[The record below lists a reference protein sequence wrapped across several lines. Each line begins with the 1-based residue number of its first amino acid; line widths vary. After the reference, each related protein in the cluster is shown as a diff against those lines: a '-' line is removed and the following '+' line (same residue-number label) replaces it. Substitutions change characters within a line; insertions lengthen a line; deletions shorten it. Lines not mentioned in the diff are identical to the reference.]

1 MNQIY
6 KVIWSRVKHCY
17 VVVSEVA
24 GRCGKNGAVYE
35 KKSLSFHAFLCALA
49 LTGCLMPGM
58 AEASFKGGNGAVVDP
73 NNSIAVGD
81 DAQTAGQYTVALGS
95 RTRATNIYA
104 IAIGDQAKATGQ
116 GATAIG
122 SLSLASAL
130 HSLAVGDQAHATG
143 QDSSAYGLL
152 SDATGVG
159 SVALGTVAKAHNN
172 NAIAVGNTSTVT
184 GLNSIG
190 IGSLANAAGTQ
201 TVVVGRQAH
210 SDAASE
216 NSVAIGQGAHA
227 GGQKRVGEQYSAST
241 IAIGNIAYAAENG
254 DVVIG
259 RQATSTVSQ
268 YHNHEGS
275 SAVVMGS
282 EAHSY
287 GSRGDVVLGSGA
299 EANIIR
305 KGTTNPADA
314 AGYSQSIAIGSMAKV
329 YGTQA
334 MAIGGDVKSIGH
346 SSIAIGGNDVDLVKS
361 DLQAAVPGFWAAGA
375 QNKFERETAALYPGM
390 TLGSAA
396 LSTSEYRSNTASIGA
411 ASIAMGAMTQSFG
424 IGSTA
429 IGVNSMS
436 KGAASTS
443 IGVIAR
449 SWGKNSLAIGSQA
462 GAYGD
467 KSTSL
472 GDTNMVGFDMT
483 DGTTS
488 GAASSAVGT
497 DNKVYGNNSYAIGG
511 GNTIGSATITETTE
525 ANGDKIKKVTAG
537 TVKGNTAGAFGYK
550 NTITT
555 DNAYVVGNN
564 STASADGAMVLG
576 SSASVTGKNGV
587 ALGNNTKVANENAVA
602 IGNGSET
609 AAAVATPS
617 ATINGVA
624 HNFAGVNPASTVSVG
639 KAGAERTITN
649 VAAGRI
655 SATSTDAINGSQLYA
670 VTSEVDKGV
679 AYAGDVKDAAAAT
692 NKFTRKLGEQTNIIG
707 GVTDTSKLTDG
718 NIGVVSNGTDTLN
731 IKLAKD
737 VKVDSVTAG
746 NTVINNNG
754 LTVGGKTYVTNNGIN
769 ANNAPITN
777 VASGG
782 TTDSNAA
789 NIGDVKKA
797 AAGAKAT
804 VTGDKQATVTNTTA
818 ADGHVD
824 YVVSATK
831 TTLAAE
837 AGGKVSVTGGTE
849 DANGVIA
856 YTVGLD
862 AATKTAINNIGGGTI
877 AAGDN
882 KTVTGDTVNTYLNNN
897 YYDKPTMD
905 TKLGDKANTNMDNIT
920 NAGKTVIND
929 IAADAVKVVNGKNTT
944 VTPGTEAGANGT
956 VKTYAVN
963 VSGDLTGITSIS
975 NQKTAPGGT
984 TTGAKITLG
993 DTTNTMNVGGAQIN
1007 NVADGTAGTDAV
1019 NVNQLNDVKTLAGK
1033 HTTIKAK
1040 DANVTVTEGTN
1051 GDGGKEFTVGLGN
1064 VVTVGQTH
1072 PVTVNGD
1079 AGTVNGLTNTTWD
1092 IDNPQPV
1099 SGQAATE
1106 DQLKTVSD
1114 GVKTNKTNI
1123 TKNANDITNINT
1135 TIGKGLNFSGDS
1147 GADINK
1153 KLGDKLEIKGG
1164 ASADLTDGNIGVVSD
1179 GAKLNVK
1186 LKKDVDLGPNG
1197 SLTINGK
1204 TYVNKDGLNAN
1215 NQKITNVA
1223 TGTAGTDAVNVD
1235 QLNAAIGGTAK
1246 ATTVKA
1252 KDANVTVTEGTSAET
1267 GGREYTVGLGN
1278 VVTVGQTHPVTVNG
1292 DAGTVNGLTN
1302 TTWDIDNPQPVSGQA
1317 ATEDQLKT
1325 VSDGVKTNKT
1335 NITKNTNDITNIN
1348 TTIGKGLNFK
1358 GDDATVVN
1366 KKLGEQLD
1374 IKGGADASKLSDEN
1388 IGVVSGN
1395 GALNIKL
1402 AKDVKVDSVTTG
1414 NTVINNN
1421 GLTVGGKTYV
1431 TNNGIN
1437 ANNQK
1442 VTNVAD
1448 GQVAAGSKD
1457 AVNGGQLHD
1466 TKNEVIN
1473 KGLRFDADN
1482 NSEKTNKLGS
1492 KVTVNGDNNIT
1503 TEITQT
1509 GDDTKIGVKLNE
1521 DIHVKTVT
1529 ATDMVKAGGV
1539 TMGSQTS
1546 GGTTGNYVT
1555 GLDNKTWNVTNPTAV
1570 SGRAATEDQLKTV
1583 TEAIN
1588 NQSATAT
1595 DYRLVQNASS
1605 ADGSYTVDTNGN
1617 IDLTVED
1624 KNHAGQ
1630 KETVKLKDIA
1640 SKSKLDDVIA
1650 KGLQFDAN
1658 AGGTKTNK
1666 LGSKITVKGEGTAAD
1681 TEYSGENLKTF
1692 ITQDPAG
1699 NTTIDVKMNK
1709 NLKVETIV
1717 ATGKDGKDGKIG
1729 INGKDGVTTN
1739 ISVTRDGKPGVDGAP
1754 GTTTTRIVYQKP
1766 DGTNEEV
1773 ATLNDGM
1780 KYGGDTGAVIKKKL
1794 NEQVNVIGGI
1804 ADETKLT
1811 TDDNIGVVSDG
1822 SNNLKVRLAKAL
1834 KGLESVTTGDT
1845 VMNNNGVTINNG
1857 AAGNTV
1863 SLTKDG
1869 LDNGG
1874 NKITNVA
1881 AGDVSAN
1888 STDAVNGSQLH
1899 EVKTL
1904 AGQHTTVKAK
1914 DANVTVTE
1922 RPNGTG
1928 GKEYTIGLG
1937 DKVTLG
1943 TDPSK
1948 QVSINGTTGIIKAGD
1963 KVTIDGTT
1971 GNIDAGKVKING
1983 KDGTV
1988 NELTNKTWDPNNFT
2002 SGQAATEDQL
2012 KAVDQK
2018 ITNTSE
2024 ELTKKGMDFAGNEG
2038 EFHRNLGDKVTIKG
2052 EGTKAAS
2059 EYSGENIKTIADANG
2074 NITVKM
2080 DKNLKTETIVATGKN
2095 GKDGKIGI
2103 NGKDGVTTNISVTRD
2118 GKPGVDGTNITRLV
2132 IEEKD
2137 GTKHDVATLDDGM
2150 KYGGDTG
2157 NVIKKK
2163 LNEQVNVVG
2172 GITDTNKLTTE
2183 DNLGVVSDGNNNL
2196 KVRMA
2201 KDLKGLNS
2209 VTTNTLTVGDVKIDN
2224 SGINAGNKKITNVA
2238 AGDISANSTDAV
2250 NGGQLWKTNQTINN
2264 IGGAVNELGDRMD
2277 RVGAGAAALAAL
2289 HPLDFD
2295 PDDKWDVAAGYG
2307 NYKDAHAVAVGA
2319 FYRPN
2324 EDTMFSVGGS
2334 FGGGENMVNAGVSVK
2349 LGQGNHVST
2358 SKVAMAKEIV
2368 DLRDENKDLKKRL
2381 DTMEQKMNSILGI
2394 LDMGKKKDFPDVP
2407 ENHWAYEYVATLAGN
2422 GILEGYPDGMFSGER
2437 SMTRYE
2443 FAAMFYRAL
2452 KNGAPVDDNMDRAM
2466 NEFEPELR
2474 QIRLDRIRVDRISG
2488 KDNDRN
2494 KVERVRVNSEDDKAN
2509 NDYRDVYG
2517 SHISPKA

>member
-49 LTGCLMPGM
+49 LTGCLLPGV

-305 KGTTNPADA
+305 KGATNPLDNPE
-314 AGYSQSIAIGSMAKV
+314 YSQSIAIGSMAKV

-334 MAIGGDVKSIGH
+334 MAIGGDAISIGH
-346 SSIAIGGNDVDLVKS
+346 SSIAIGGNDIDKVQT
-361 DLQAAVPGFWAAGA
+361 DLQAAVPGLWAAGA
-375 QNKFERETAALYPGM
+375 QNKFERETAALYPGT

-396 LSTSEYRSNTASIGA
+396 LSTSKYRSNTASIGA

-472 GDTNMVGFDMT
+472 GDTNTVGFDMT

-537 TVKGNTAGAFGYK
+537 TVKGSTAGAFGYK
-550 NTITT
+550 NTVTT

-564 STASADGAMVLG
+564 SAASADGAMVLG

-617 ATINGVA
+617 ATINGVT

-655 SATSTDAINGSQLYA
+655 SAASTDAINGSQLYA
-670 VTSEVDKGV
+670 VTSEIDKGV
-679 AYAGDVKDAAAAT
+679 AYAGDVKAAAAAA
-692 NKFTRKLGEQTNIIG
+692 NKFTRKLGEQTNIVG

-754 LTVGGKTYVTNNGIN
+754 LTVGGNTYVTNNGIN

-882 KTVTGDTVNTYLNNN
+882 KTVTGDTVYTYLNNN

-905 TKLGDKANTNMDNIT
+905 TKLGDKANTNLDNIT

-1135 TIGKGLNFSGDS
+1135 TIGKGLNF
-1147 GADINK
+1147 
-1153 KLGDKLEIKGG
+1153 
-1164 ASADLTDGNIGVVSD
+1164 
-1179 GAKLNVK
+1179 
-1186 LKKDVDLGPNG
+1186 
-1197 SLTINGK
+1197 
-1204 TYVNKDGLNAN
+1204 
-1215 NQKITNVA
+1215 
-1223 TGTAGTDAVNVD
+1223 
-1235 QLNAAIGGTAK
+1235 
-1246 ATTVKA
+1246 
-1252 KDANVTVTEGTSAET
+1252 
-1267 GGREYTVGLGN
+1267 
-1278 VVTVGQTHPVTVNG
+1278 
-1292 DAGTVNGLTN
+1292 
-1302 TTWDIDNPQPVSGQA
+1302 
-1317 ATEDQLKT
+1317 
-1325 VSDGVKTNKT
+1325 
-1335 NITKNTNDITNIN
+1335 
-1348 TTIGKGLNFK
+1348 K
-1358 GDDATVVN
+1358 GDDAAVIN
-1366 KKLGEQLD
+1366 KKLGEQLE
-1374 IKGGADASKLSDEN
+1374 IKGGADASKLTDGN

-1402 AKDVKVDSVTTG
+1402 AKNVKVDSVTTG

-1466 TKNEVIN
+1466 AKNEVIN

-1529 ATDMVKAGGV
+1529 AADTVKAGGV

-1588 NQSATAT
+1588 NQSAAAT

-1699 NTTIDVKMNK
+1699 NTTINVKMNK

-1717 ATGKDGKDGKIG
+1717 AAGKDGKNGKIG
-1729 INGKDGVTTN
+1729 INGNDGQTTN

-1754 GTTTTRIVYQKP
+1754 GTTTTRIVYEKP
-1766 DGTNEEV
+1766 DGTKEEV

-1780 KYGGDTGAVIKKKL
+1780 KYGGDTGNVIKKKL
-1794 NEQVNVIGGI
+1794 NEQVNVVGGI
-1804 ADETKLT
+1804 TDENKLT
-1811 TDDNIGVVSDG
+1811 TEDNLGVVSDG
-1822 SNNLKVRLAKAL
+1822 NNNLKVRLAKAL
-1834 KGLESVTTGDT
+1834 KGLESITAGDT
-1845 VMNNNGVTINNG
+1845 FINNNGITISNG

-1863 SLTKDG
+1863 SLTKNG

-1899 EVKTL
+1899 DVKTL

-1914 DANVTVTE
+1914 DSNITVTE
-1922 RPNGTG
+1922 GTNGTG
-1928 GKEYTIGLG
+1928 GKEYTVGLG

-1948 QVSINGTTGIIKAGD
+1948 QVSIDGTTGIIKAGD

-1988 NELTNKTWDPNNFT
+1988 NGLTNKTWDPNNIT

-2024 ELTKKGMDFAGNEG
+2024 ELTKKGMDFAGNDG
-2038 EFHRNLGDKVTIKG
+2038 EFHRDLGDKVTIKG

-2059 EYSGENIKTIADANG
+2059 EYSGENIKTFADANG
-2074 NITVKM
+2074 NLTVKM

-2196 KVRMA
+2196 KVHMA

>member
-24 GRCGKNGAVYE
+24 GRCGKNGGAASE
-35 KKSLSFHAFLCALA
+35 KESLPIRAFLCALA
-49 LTGCLMPGM
+49 LTGCLMPGV
-58 AEASFKGGNGAVVDP
+58 AEANTHYGPGASATGGDSV
-73 NNSIAVGD
+73 
-81 DAQTAGQYTVALGS
+81 
-95 RTRATNIYA
+95 
-104 IAIGDQAKATGQ
+104 AIGDSAKATAGHATAVGTLTEADGVNSFVAGLQ
-116 GATAIG
+116 AKSGATA
-122 SLSLASAL
+122 
-130 HSLAVGDQAHATG
+130 
-143 QDSSAYGLL
+143 
-152 SDATGVG
+152 
-159 SVALGTVAKAHNN
+159 
-172 NAIAVGNTSTVT
+172 
-184 GLNSIG
+184 
-190 IGSLANAAGTQ
+190 
-201 TVVVGRQAH
+201 
-210 SDAASE
+210 E
-216 NSVAIGQGAHA
+216 NSVAIGRGAQA
-227 GGQKRVGEQYSAST
+227 LGQKRASDQFTAST
-241 IAIGNIAYAAENG
+241 IAIGNNATATENG
-254 DVVIG
+254 DIVIG
-259 RQATSTVSQ
+259 RQATSTVSK
-268 YHNHEGS
+268 YHGEDGS
-275 SAVVMGS
+275 GAVVMGS

-334 MAIGGDVKSIGH
+334 MAIGGDAISIGH
-346 SSIAIGGNDVDLVKS
+346 SSIAIGGNDIDKVQT
-361 DLQAAVPGFWAAGA
+361 DLQAAVPGLWAAGA
-375 QNKFERETAALYPGM
+375 QNKFERETAALYPGT

-396 LSTSEYRSNTASIGA
+396 LSTSKYRSNTASIGA

-488 GAASSAVGT
+488 GAASSAIGT
-497 DNKVYGNNSYAIGG
+497 DNKVYGNNSYVIGG

-537 TVKGNTAGAFGYK
+537 TVKGSTAGAFGYK
-550 NTITT
+550 NTVTT

-587 ALGNNTKVANENAVA
+587 ALGNNTKVAHENAVA

-617 ATINGVA
+617 ATINGVT

-679 AYAGDVKDAAAAT
+679 AYAGDVKDAAAAA

-737 VKVDSVTAG
+737 LKVDSVTAG

-754 LTVGGKTYVTNNGIN
+754 LTVGGNTYVTNNGIN

-905 TKLGDKANTNMDNIT
+905 TKLGDKANTNLDNIT

-1092 IDNPQPV
+1092 IDNPTV
-1099 SGQAATE
+1099 VHGQAATE

-1135 TIGKGLNFSGDS
+1135 TIGKGLNFGGDS

-1164 ASADLTDGNIGVVSD
+1164 ASADLTDRNIGVVSD

-1252 KDANVTVTEGTSAET
+1252 KDANVTVTEGTNGD
-1267 GGREYTVGLGN
+1267 GGKEFTVGLGN

-1302 TTWDIDNPQPVSGQA
+1302 TTWDIDNPTVVHGQA

-1335 NITKNTNDITNIN
+1335 NITKNANDITNIN

-1358 GDDATVVN
+1358 GDDATVIN

-1374 IKGGADASKLSDEN
+1374 IKGGADASKLSDGN

-1466 TKNEVIN
+1466 AKNEVIN

-1509 GDDTKIGVKLNE
+1509 GDDTKIGVKLKE

-1529 ATDMVKAGGV
+1529 AADTVKAGGV

-1546 GGTTGNYVT
+1546 GGTTGNYAT

-1570 SGRAATEDQLKTV
+1570 SGRAATEDQLKIV
-1583 TEAIN
+1583 SDEVKKQGAN
-1588 NQSATAT
+1588 AT
-1595 DYRLVQNASS
+1595 DYRLIANPTV
-1605 ADGSYTVDTNGN
+1605 GSNGDYTVDANG
-1617 IDLTVED
+1617 DVALTVQD
-1624 KNHAGQ
+1624 KNHTD
-1630 KETVKLKDIA
+1630 KTETVTIKDVA
-1640 SKSKLDDVIA
+1640 SKSKLDDVIN

-1658 AGGTKTNK
+1658 TGGTKTNK

-1681 TEYSGENLKTF
+1681 TDYSGENLKTF

-1709 NLKVETIV
+1709 NLKAETIV
-1717 ATGKDGKDGKIG
+1717 ATGKDGKNGKIG
-1729 INGKDGVTTN
+1729 INGNDGKTTN
-1739 ISVTRDGKPGVDGAP
+1739 ISVTRDGKPGVDGAA
-1754 GTTTTRIVYQKP
+1754 GTTTTRIVYEKP
-1766 DGTNEEV
+1766 DGTKEEV

-1794 NEQVNVIGGI
+1794 NEQVNVVGGI
-1804 ADETKLT
+1804 TDENKLT
-1811 TDDNIGVVSDG
+1811 TENNLGVVSDG
-1822 SNNLKVRLAKAL
+1822 SDKLKVRLAKAL
-1834 KGLESVTTGDT
+1834 KGLESITAGDT
-1845 VMNNNGVTINNG
+1845 FINNNGITISSG
-1857 AAGNTV
+1857 AAGNIV
-1863 SLTKDG
+1863 SLTKNG

-1881 AGDVSAN
+1881 DGTDPK
-1888 STDAVNGSQLH
+1888 DAVNKSQLD
-1899 EVKTL
+1899 KAT
-1904 AGQHTTVKAK
+1904 AAATTTVTAGK
-1914 DANVTVTE
+1914 NITVTATDNL
-1922 RPNGTG
+1922 NGS
-1928 GKEYTIGLG
+1928 KNYEVGLK
-1937 DKVTLG
+1937 DQVTLG

-1948 QVSINGTTGIIKAGD
+1948 QVSIDGTTGIIKAGD

-1988 NELTNKTWDPNNFT
+1988 NGLTNKTWDPNNIT

-2024 ELTKKGMDFAGNEG
+2024 ELTKKGMYFAGNDG
-2038 EFHRNLGDKVTIKG
+2038 EFHRNLGEKVTIKG
-2052 EGTKAAS
+2052 EGTKDAS
-2059 EYSGENIKTIADANG
+2059 QYSGENIKTFADGNG
-2074 NITVKM
+2074 NLTVKM
-2080 DKNLKTETIVATGKN
+2080 DRNLKADSFAINGQNGQDGAAIKGGTGKA
-2095 GKDGKIGI
+2095 
-2103 NGKDGVTTNISVTRD
+2103 
-2118 GKPGVDGTNITRLV
+2118 GVDGTNITRLV
-2132 IEEKD
+2132 IEEKN
-2137 GTKHDVATLDDGM
+2137 GTPHDIATLDDGM

-2517 SHISPKA
+2517 SHISPEA

>member
-49 LTGCLMPGM
+49 LTGCLLPGV

-305 KGTTNPADA
+305 KGATNPLDNPE
-314 AGYSQSIAIGSMAKV
+314 YSQSIAIGSMAKV

-334 MAIGGDVKSIGH
+334 MAIGGDAISIGH
-346 SSIAIGGNDVDLVKS
+346 SSIAIGGNDIDKVQT
-361 DLQAAVPGFWAAGA
+361 DLQAAVPGLWAAGA
-375 QNKFERETAALYPGM
+375 QNKFERETAALYPGT

-396 LSTSEYRSNTASIGA
+396 LSTSKYRSNTASIGA

-472 GDTNMVGFDMT
+472 GDTNTVGFDMT

-537 TVKGNTAGAFGYK
+537 TVKGSTAGAFGYK
-550 NTITT
+550 NTVTT

-564 STASADGAMVLG
+564 SAASADGAMVLG

-617 ATINGVA
+617 ATINGVT

-655 SATSTDAINGSQLYA
+655 SAASTDAINGSQLYA
-670 VTSEVDKGV
+670 VTSEIDKGV
-679 AYAGDVKDAAAAT
+679 AYAGDVKAAAAAA
-692 NKFTRKLGEQTNIIG
+692 NKFTRKLGEQTNIVG

-754 LTVGGKTYVTNNGIN
+754 LTVGGNTYVTNNGIN

-905 TKLGDKANTNMDNIT
+905 TKLGDKANTNLDNIT

-1135 TIGKGLNFSGDS
+1135 TIGKGLNF
-1147 GADINK
+1147 
-1153 KLGDKLEIKGG
+1153 
-1164 ASADLTDGNIGVVSD
+1164 
-1179 GAKLNVK
+1179 
-1186 LKKDVDLGPNG
+1186 
-1197 SLTINGK
+1197 
-1204 TYVNKDGLNAN
+1204 
-1215 NQKITNVA
+1215 
-1223 TGTAGTDAVNVD
+1223 
-1235 QLNAAIGGTAK
+1235 
-1246 ATTVKA
+1246 
-1252 KDANVTVTEGTSAET
+1252 
-1267 GGREYTVGLGN
+1267 
-1278 VVTVGQTHPVTVNG
+1278 
-1292 DAGTVNGLTN
+1292 
-1302 TTWDIDNPQPVSGQA
+1302 
-1317 ATEDQLKT
+1317 
-1325 VSDGVKTNKT
+1325 
-1335 NITKNTNDITNIN
+1335 
-1348 TTIGKGLNFK
+1348 K
-1358 GDDATVVN
+1358 GDDAAVIN
-1366 KKLGEQLD
+1366 KKLGEQLE
-1374 IKGGADASKLSDEN
+1374 IKGGADASKLTDGN

-1402 AKDVKVDSVTTG
+1402 AKNVKVDSVTTG

-1466 TKNEVIN
+1466 AKNEVIN

-1529 ATDMVKAGGV
+1529 AADTVKAGGV

-1588 NQSATAT
+1588 NQSAAAT

-1699 NTTIDVKMNK
+1699 NTTINVKMNK

-1717 ATGKDGKDGKIG
+1717 AAGKDGKNGKIG
-1729 INGKDGVTTN
+1729 INGNDGQTTN

-1754 GTTTTRIVYQKP
+1754 GTTTTRIVYEKP
-1766 DGTNEEV
+1766 DGTKEEV

-1780 KYGGDTGAVIKKKL
+1780 KYGGDTGNVIKKKL
-1794 NEQVNVIGGI
+1794 NEQVNVVGGI
-1804 ADETKLT
+1804 TDENKLT
-1811 TDDNIGVVSDG
+1811 TEDNLGVVSDG
-1822 SNNLKVRLAKAL
+1822 NNNLKVRLAKAL
-1834 KGLESVTTGDT
+1834 KGLESITASDT
-1845 VMNNNGVTINNG
+1845 FINNNGITISNG

-1863 SLTKDG
+1863 SLTKNG

-1899 EVKTL
+1899 DVKTL

-1914 DANVTVTE
+1914 DSNITVTE
-1922 RPNGTG
+1922 GTNGTG
-1928 GKEYTIGLG
+1928 GKEYTVGLG

-1948 QVSINGTTGIIKAGD
+1948 QVSIDGTTGIIKAGD

-1988 NELTNKTWDPNNFT
+1988 NGLTNKTWDPNNIT

-2024 ELTKKGMDFAGNEG
+2024 ELTKKGMDFAGNDG
-2038 EFHRNLGDKVTIKG
+2038 EFHRDLGDKVTIKG

-2059 EYSGENIKTIADANG
+2059 EYSGENIKTFADANG
-2074 NITVKM
+2074 NLTVKM

>member
-49 LTGCLMPGM
+49 LTGCLMPGV
-58 AEASFKGGNGAVVDP
+58 AEANTQYGSGA
-73 NNSIAVGD
+73 A
-81 DAQTAGQYTVALGS
+81 ATGS
-95 RTRATNIYA
+95 GST
-104 IAIGDQAKATGQ
+104 AIGDSTKATGSNAVAV
-116 GATAIG
+116 GPLTKADG
-122 SLSLASAL
+122 VNSLAA
-130 HSLAVGDQAHATG
+130 G
-143 QDSSAYGLL
+143 Y
-152 SDATGVG
+152 DAKT
-159 SVALGTVAKAHNN
+159 
-172 NAIAVGNTSTVT
+172 
-184 GLNSIG
+184 
-190 IGSLANAAGTQ
+190 
-201 TVVVGRQAH
+201 
-210 SDAASE
+210 DAASE
-216 NSVAIGQGAHA
+216 NSIAIGRGAHA

-241 IAIGNIAYAAENG
+241 IAIGNVATAAENG
-254 DVVIG
+254 DIVIG
-259 RQATSTVSQ
+259 RQATSTVSK
-268 YHNHEGS
+268 YHGEDGS
-275 SAVVMGS
+275 GAVVMGS

-305 KGTTNPADA
+305 KGTTDPAA
-314 AGYSQSIAIGSMAKV
+314 TPIYSQSIAIGSMAKV

-375 QNKFERETAALYPGM
+375 QNKFERETAALYPGT
-390 TLGSAA
+390 TLGNAA

-436 KGAASTS
+436 KGVASTS

-472 GDTNMVGFDMT
+472 GDTNTVGFDMT

-497 DNKVYGNNSYAIGG
+497 DNKVYGNNSYVIGG

-525 ANGDKIKKVTAG
+525 ANGDKIKKVTTG
-537 TVKGNTAGAFGYK
+537 TVKGSTAGAFGYK
-550 NTITT
+550 NTVTT

-564 STASADGAMVLG
+564 SAASADGAMVLG

-587 ALGNNTKVANENAVA
+587 ALGNNTKVAHENAVA

-617 ATINGVA
+617 ATINGVT

-679 AYAGDVKDAAAAT
+679 AYAGDVKAAAAAA
-692 NKFTRKLGEQTNIIG
+692 NKFTRKLGEQTNIVG

-718 NIGVVSNGTDTLN
+718 NIGVISNGTDTLN

-737 VKVDSVTAG
+737 LKVDSVTTG

-782 TTDSNAA
+782 TIDSNAA

-804 VTGDKQATVTNTTA
+804 VTGAKQATVTSTVDV
-818 ADGHVD
+818 ADGHTD

-905 TKLGDKANTNMDNIT
+905 TKLGDKANTNLDNIT

-993 DTTNTMNVGGAQIN
+993 DTTNTVNVGGAQIN

-1135 TIGKGLNFSGDS
+1135 TIGKGLNF
-1147 GADINK
+1147 
-1153 KLGDKLEIKGG
+1153 
-1164 ASADLTDGNIGVVSD
+1164 
-1179 GAKLNVK
+1179 
-1186 LKKDVDLGPNG
+1186 
-1197 SLTINGK
+1197 
-1204 TYVNKDGLNAN
+1204 
-1215 NQKITNVA
+1215 
-1223 TGTAGTDAVNVD
+1223 
-1235 QLNAAIGGTAK
+1235 
-1246 ATTVKA
+1246 
-1252 KDANVTVTEGTSAET
+1252 
-1267 GGREYTVGLGN
+1267 
-1278 VVTVGQTHPVTVNG
+1278 
-1292 DAGTVNGLTN
+1292 
-1302 TTWDIDNPQPVSGQA
+1302 
-1317 ATEDQLKT
+1317 
-1325 VSDGVKTNKT
+1325 
-1335 NITKNTNDITNIN
+1335 
-1348 TTIGKGLNFK
+1348 K
-1358 GDDATVVN
+1358 GDDATVIN

-1374 IKGGADASKLSDEN
+1374 IKGGADASKLSDGN

-1466 TKNEVIN
+1466 AKNEVIN

-1529 ATDMVKAGGV
+1529 AADTVKAGGV

-1588 NQSATAT
+1588 NQSAAAT

-1617 IDLTVED
+1617 IDFTVED

-1717 ATGKDGKDGKIG
+1717 ATGENGKDGKIG

-1754 GTTTTRIVYQKP
+1754 GTTTTRIVYEKP
-1766 DGTNEEV
+1766 DGTKEEV

-1780 KYGGDTGAVIKKKL
+1780 KYGGDTGA
-1794 NEQVNVIGGI
+1794 
-1804 ADETKLT
+1804 
-1811 TDDNIGVVSDG
+1811 
-1822 SNNLKVRLAKAL
+1822 
-1834 KGLESVTTGDT
+1834 
-1845 VMNNNGVTINNG
+1845 
-1857 AAGNTV
+1857 
-1863 SLTKDG
+1863 
-1869 LDNGG
+1869 
-1874 NKITNVA
+1874 
-1881 AGDVSAN
+1881 
-1888 STDAVNGSQLH
+1888 
-1899 EVKTL
+1899 
-1904 AGQHTTVKAK
+1904 
-1914 DANVTVTE
+1914 
-1922 RPNGTG
+1922 
-1928 GKEYTIGLG
+1928 
-1937 DKVTLG
+1937 
-1943 TDPSK
+1943 
-1948 QVSINGTTGIIKAGD
+1948 
-1963 KVTIDGTT
+1963 
-1971 GNIDAGKVKING
+1971 
-1983 KDGTV
+1983 
-1988 NELTNKTWDPNNFT
+1988 
-2002 SGQAATEDQL
+2002 
-2012 KAVDQK
+2012 
-2018 ITNTSE
+2018 
-2024 ELTKKGMDFAGNEG
+2024 
-2038 EFHRNLGDKVTIKG
+2038 
-2052 EGTKAAS
+2052 
-2059 EYSGENIKTIADANG
+2059 
-2074 NITVKM
+2074 
-2080 DKNLKTETIVATGKN
+2080 
-2095 GKDGKIGI
+2095 
-2103 NGKDGVTTNISVTRD
+2103 
-2118 GKPGVDGTNITRLV
+2118 
-2132 IEEKD
+2132 
-2137 GTKHDVATLDDGM
+2137 
-2150 KYGGDTG
+2150 
-2157 NVIKKK
+2157 VIKKK

-2422 GILEGYPDGMFSGER
+2422 GILEGYPDGMFGGDR
-2437 SMTRYE
+2437 TMTRYE

-2494 KVERVRVNSEDDKAN
+2494 KVERVRVNSEDDKAK

-2517 SHISPKA
+2517 SHISPKV